1 MGWVEKS
8 RHVLGIER
16 LEAGL
21 GRAVDE
27 GAGQAGRIGLAVVRP
42 RLEDRLDSRVGD
54 AVRTSEGRSATLQRH
69 RLEFRRALFV
79 RTTRLDGGRA
89 VDTQRLDERCVG
101 QESVRTCRSWRWS
114 ASSTTTSNITF
125 Y

>member
-27 GAGQAGRIGLAVVRP
+27 GAGQAGRIGRAVVRP
-42 RLEDRLDSRVGD
+42 RLEDRLDRRVGD
-54 AVRTSEGRSATLQRH
+54 AVRTSAGRSATVQRP
-69 RLEFRRALFV
+69 RIEFRRALFV
-79 RTTRLDGGRA
+79 RATLLTGGHA
-89 VDTQRLDERCVG
+89 VDPRARNVGDALWLDRAW
-101 QESVRTCRSWRWS
+101 CRGRV
-114 ASSTTTSNITF
+114 
-125 Y
+125 YP

>member
-1 MGWVEKS
+1 MAGTACVPLVVGVAYGADIIGGVEKA
-8 RHVLGIER
+8 RQRFGIER

-27 GAGQAGRIGLAVVRP
+27 GAGQAGRIGRAVVRP

-54 AVRTSEGRSATLQRH
+54 AVRTSDGRSATRSEEHTSELQSLMRISY
-69 RLEFRRALFV
+69 
-79 RTTRLDGGRA
+79 A
-89 VDTQRLDERCVG
+89 VLCLKKTK
-101 QESVRTCRSWRWS
+101 T
-114 ASSTTTSNITF
+114 

>member
-27 GAGQAGRIGLAVVRP
+27 GAGQAGRIGRAVVRP

-69 RLEFRRALFV
+69 RIEFRRALFV
-79 RTTRLDGGRA
+79 RRSE
-89 VDTQRLDERCVG
+89 ERRVGKECV
-101 QESVRTCRSWRWS
+101 STCRSRLS
-114 ASSTTTSNITF
+114 P
-125 Y
+125 YPEKKK